1 MPRKSQV
8 DLISI
13 SGIVSAQAQQ
23 ELVTEGLDNFEL
35 PKSLVTS
42 IARSAL
48 PDNAKLPKDTIL
60 ALVKGSTVFINH
72 LGAPSALLG
81 RVSPSSTNRPFEIP
95 QLERKAYDVAM
106 SKQHK
111 SISAADVIRALEILE
126 LGDMIETIQEDLQAF
141 REEQRAAGKNESGS
155 APPSRRLSVQPG
167 APTIR
172 IKPPKKETSSRA
184 TSSSSYSRRQE
195 KDEEQHQGDQGHA
208 EGTPGLYH
216 NWQSGGHPD
225 EGNSDME

>member
-81 RVSPSSTNRPFEIP
+81 R
-95 QLERKAYDVAM
+95 LERKAYDVAM

-111 SISAADVIRALEILE
+111 SISAADVIRALEVLE
-126 LGDMIETIQEDLQAF
+126 LGDMIGTIQEDLQAF
-141 REEQRAAGKNESGS
+141 REEQRAAGKNDNVS
-155 APPSRRLSVQPG
+155 APPSRRLSAQPG

-172 IKPPKKETSSRA
+172 IKPPKKEDSSRA
-184 TSSSSYSRRQE
+184 TSSSSYSRRQG
-195 KDEEQHQGDQGHA
+195 KDEEQHQGDQGYA
-208 EGTPGLYH
+208 EGHRRILGLL
-216 NWQSGGHPD
+216 SLFRCALLM
-225 EGNSDME
+225 SDVLALLSNGARLIRSS